1 MIFDERNEFA
11 DAAAI
16 ALNIGN
22 AIAPN
27 TDVIDLGATPTL
39 RALAAGEP
47 LYLVLQADTAFVG
60 SGATVQFQLASDSTE
75 NLATSRTNHIDTGAI
90 SLGTNNAAWAIAGF
104 TRVYALPPDATF
116 ERYLGLWMTVGSANV
131 TAGKLNAFLTLNP
144 PVQTIYPDAA
154 N

>member
-1 MIFDERNEFA
+1 MILDERTEFA

-39 RALAAGEP
+39 QSLGAGQP
-47 LYLVLQADTAFVG
+47 IYLVLQVDTAFVG
-60 SGATVQFQLASDSTE
+60 ASATIQFELASDSTA
-75 NLATSRTNHIDTGAI
+75 NLATSKTTHINTGAI
-90 SLGTNNAAWAIAGF
+90 AVASYSAGATF
-104 TRVYALPPDATF
+104 VYALPPNANY
-116 ERYLGLWMTVGSANV
+116 ERYLGLWMTVATANV

-144 PVQTIYPDAA
+144 PIQTIYPDAT

>member
-1 MIFDERNEFA
+1 MILDERTEFA

-39 RALAAGEP
+39 RDIGTGQP
-47 LYLVLQADTAFVG
+47 LYLVLQAETAFAG
-60 SGATVQFQLASDSTE
+60 SGATVKFELASDSTA
-75 NLATSRTNHIDTGAI
+75 NLATSKTIHIDTGAI
-90 SLGTNNAAWAIAGF
+90 SLGTDNAGWAIAGY
-104 TRVYALPPDATF
+104 TKVYALPMEVTY
-116 ERYLGLWMTVGSANV
+116 ERYLGLWMTVASANV
-131 TAGKLNAFLTLNP
+131 TAGKLNAFLTTDP
-144 PVQTIYPDAA
+144 ARWTAYADAT

>member
-1 MIFDERNEFA
+1 MILDERNEFA

-16 ALNIGN
+16 ALNTTN

-39 RALAAGEP
+39 RDLGNGEP
-47 LYLVLQADTAFVG
+47 IYLVIQVDTSFT
-60 SGATVQFQLASDSTE
+60 GAGNVTFQLASDSTA

-90 SLGTNNAAWAIAGF
+90 AYTVWEAGY
-104 TRVYALPPDATF
+104 TKVYALPTEATY
-116 ERYLGLWMTVGSANV
+116 ERYLGLWETTSGNL
-131 TAGKLNAFLTLNP
+131 TGGKINAFLTRD
-144 PVQTIYPDAA
+144 VARWTAYADAT